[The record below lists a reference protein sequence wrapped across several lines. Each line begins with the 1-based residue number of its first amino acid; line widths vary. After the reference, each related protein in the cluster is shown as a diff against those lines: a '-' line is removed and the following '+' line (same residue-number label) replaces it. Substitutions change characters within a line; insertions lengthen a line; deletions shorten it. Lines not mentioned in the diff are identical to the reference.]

1 MLTIQQR
8 REYDDMF
15 NTRQSDGWKYIQK
28 RFTEAYELQND
39 LMSLPDERTLHLA
52 QGRLLT
58 LGQFINLEELLKAE
72 MTQAELDSEDDGEN
86 ELEA

>member
-15 NTRQSDGWKYIQK
+15 NTLQSDGWKYIQK
-28 RFTEAYELQND
+28 RFTEAYDLQND

-58 LGQFINLEELLKAE
+58 LGQFINLEDLLKAE
-72 MTQAELDSEDDGEN
+72 MTQAELDSDDDGEN
-86 ELEA
+86 ELES